1 MIKVKAYGH
10 LGRAL
15 GKKEFEIDKN
25 EIKVKDILALITSS
39 SDSKFRIS
47 PLTILIVV
55 NGVEISALN
64 QEDTIVKSGDEL
76 ALIPIT
82 HGG

>member
-10 LGRAL
+10 LAKAL
-15 GKKEFEIDKN
+15 GKAELEIDKS

-39 SDSKFRIS
+39 DTNKSRFS
-47 PLTILIVV
+47 PLTVLIAI

-64 QEDTIVKSGDEL
+64 REDTIVKSGDEL
-76 ALIPIT
+76 TLIPIT